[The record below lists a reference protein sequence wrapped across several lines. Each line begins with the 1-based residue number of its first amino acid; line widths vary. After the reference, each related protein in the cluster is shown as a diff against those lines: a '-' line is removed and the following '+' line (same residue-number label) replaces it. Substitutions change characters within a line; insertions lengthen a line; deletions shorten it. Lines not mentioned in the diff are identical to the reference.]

1 MALGELS
8 NDWKFKKS
16 IMVQGHERQVNDLN
30 FQTRISVIASNYK
43 YIKYIYILRCINR
56 IGKVKIL
63 IYLNVWLIKCL
74 FISDCPF
81 QFYVEHTAIN
91 RKWTWYPCVQQESV
105 TILIVLQEFAELAT
119 WDHIGWPIFDI
130 FLSIIMTPVPK
141 ENEN

>member
-63 IYLNVWLIKCL
+63 IYLNV
-74 FISDCPF
+74 
-81 QFYVEHTAIN
+81 
-91 RKWTWYPCVQQESV
+91 
-105 TILIVLQEFAELAT
+105 
-119 WDHIGWPIFDI
+119 
-130 FLSIIMTPVPK
+130 
-141 ENEN
+141 